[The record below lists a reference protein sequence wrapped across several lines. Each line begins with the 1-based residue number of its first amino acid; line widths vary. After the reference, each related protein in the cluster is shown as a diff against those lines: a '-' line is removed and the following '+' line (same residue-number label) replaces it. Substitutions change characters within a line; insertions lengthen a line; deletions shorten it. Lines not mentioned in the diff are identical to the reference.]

1 MEHQPILDVS
11 RRNFLKTA
19 TLGSLA
25 FVGSTSLLSL
35 LAGCDE
41 DEDNPASIRT
51 GERVSVNL
59 SESGFEP
66 LRTVGGILR
75 RNFGNNRNGGRDVII
90 RRTAQTEFRVV
101 SVVCP
106 HAQCTVGEPN
116 ETSVICPCH
125 QSTFSMQSGN
135 FGARL
140 SGPARRG
147 LDSFETAF
155 DAETQTL
162 TITF

>member
-1 MEHQPILDVS
+1 MEHQPILDAS
-11 RRNFLKTA
+11 RRDFLKTA
-19 TLGSLA
+19 TLVSLSLI
-25 FVGSTSLLSL
+25 GGTSLLST
-35 LAGCDE
+35 LAACGE
-41 DEDNPASIRT
+41 DSPTAMRT
-51 GERVSVNL
+51 GERVPVNL

-75 RNFGNNRNGGRDVII
+75 RNFGNNRNGGKDVII

-106 HAQCTVGEPN
+106 HAQCNVGAPN

-125 QSTFSMQSGN
+125 QSTFSMQAGN

-140 SGPARRG
+140 SGPAPRG

-155 DAETQTL
+155 DAKAQIL